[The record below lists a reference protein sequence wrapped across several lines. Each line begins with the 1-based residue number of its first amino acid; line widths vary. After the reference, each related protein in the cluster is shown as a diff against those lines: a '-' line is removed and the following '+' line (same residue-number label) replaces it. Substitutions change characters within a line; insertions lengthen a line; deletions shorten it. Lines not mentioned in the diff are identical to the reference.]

1 MNASE
6 EIFTLGRARADA
18 RARKDFATADLIRAQ
33 ILALGWDIADKP
45 DGFELLPKPLFP
57 VVSKL
62 AELKQIEST
71 GAKVS
76 VAMVVDSFCED
87 AALAID
93 SIKKYSQI
101 NIPIIIL
108 VNGTP
113 DITSLLHEIDD
124 RTHIFQV
131 SPASGW
137 GECANTLLR
146 IAATSTL
153 IIMDPSTQFVGD
165 AITPVMEKFSQADS
179 PPDWSAI
186 GWKGGLVDIEDQWRT
201 VQDRGPGE
209 VDVLFSYFMAMN
221 RESAIEAGG
230 FSNRAIYYRN
240 ADMEFSLRL
249 REVKGQLFQLDLP
262 LIQTRHHGY
271 YDTDPEYRDLQS
283 KKNYDRIL
291 ERFRGKT
298 EILSPRR

>member
-18 RARKDFATADLIRAQ
+18 RARKDFAAADLIRAQ
-33 ILALGWDIADKP
+33 ILALGWDITDKP

-57 VVSKL
+57 MVSKL
-62 AELKQIEST
+62 AELKPVEPNS
-71 GAKVS
+71 ANVS

-87 AALAID
+87 AARAIA
-93 SIKKYSQI
+93 SIKKYSQL

-108 VNGTP
+108 VTGTP
-113 DITSLLHEIDD
+113 DTTSLLNAIDG

-131 SPASGW
+131 SPAGGW

-146 IAATSTL
+146 IAPTSTL
-153 IIMDPSTQFVGD
+153 IIMDPSTEFVGD

-179 PPDWSAI
+179 QQEWSAI

-201 VQDRGPGE
+201 VKDRGPGE
-209 VDVLFSYFMAMN
+209 VDVLFGYFMAMN

-230 FSNRAIYYRN
+230 FSNRATYYRN

-249 REVKGQLFQLDLP
+249 REVKGRLLQLDLP

-271 YDTDPEYRDLQS
+271 YDIDPEYRDLQS